1 MGVVTS
7 SLVIELLD
15 RFSRPSRAIEGAMT
29 RLQNIQAN
37 NSRRLDEMRGRM
49 VEATAVG
56 YGLYRALKAP
66 TEAAA
71 EFETKLEDI
80 AQKIEAP
87 ISALPQ
93 LGKEIRKVASD
104 TTQSAAD
111 MADGMDILVGMG
123 ASREDALGLLPDI
136 GRAATAYNAEIADL
150 SQAGY
155 AALDNL
161 KVPANQ
167 FGNALDAMAQ
177 AGKAGAF
184 ELKDMAKYFPT
195 LGAGYQAL
203 SQKGVPA
210 VADLS
215 AALQIVRKG
224 TGDSASAATNLSNVL
239 QKINAPLT
247 RKSFAKMGVNLE
259 KEMKKAAEKGLT
271 PIEAIAEIT
280 NRTLKGDL
288 GKLGDLFQDAQVQQ
302 GLRPLIQNMQEYRRI
317 REEAMKAQGVVQE
330 DYDRRLKTSA
340 IAGKR
345 FRIAMENISLAIGSA
360 LLPALNDLSDVIVPI
375 INRMAEF
382 AEAHPAL
389 TRVVVATTAALIAL
403 RVAAIAAQFSL
414 LWMKGGMITSGI
426 VALRSLRLVLAGL
439 AFVFTPVTA
448 SLRALRTAMI
458 GYAAAASIAGNG
470 SALAIMG
477 RSLIGLIN
485 PLRYVSTAL
494 RALKFALIGTG
505 IGAIVVGIAMAGT
518 WIYNNWQGIKE
529 LLVGV
534 GEGFMAG
541 LAPVQPILQPIVDMA
556 KRLWDSISGLLA
568 PLQASTGEW
577 RSWGETIGGSVAAGV
592 NAIVS
597 GIGSV
602 VSGIKSAYE
611 WAVKLK
617 QAFDSFMGNTGP
629 ASSNPWITGGAGAPS
644 NPNAPTWAQGIP
656 KLSGAKAAGG
666 SVVGGRTYLVGE
678 KGPELFTANR
688 TGTIIP
694 NGGNARMGGGRN
706 GLSIGA
712 LHIHATPGMS
722 EESLIQKAIAEL
734 QRRFRMEADGI
745 HADLEYGVT

>member
-15 RFSRPSRAIEGAMT
+15 RFSRPSRAIETALT
-29 RLQNIQAN
+29 RLQSLQAN

-56 YGLYRALKAP
+56 YALYRALSSP

-71 EFETKLEDI
+71 AFETKLEDI

-93 LGKEIRKVASD
+93 LGKEIRKVARD
-104 TTQSAAD
+104 TTQSAAA
-111 MADGMDILVGMG
+111 MADGMDVLAGMG
-123 ASREDALGLLPDI
+123 ASRDDSLGMLPDI
-136 GRAATAYNAEIADL
+136 GRAATAYNAEITDL

-161 KVPANQ
+161 KVPATQ
-167 FGNALDAMAQ
+167 FGLALDAMAQ

-184 ELKDMAKYFPT
+184 ELKDMAKYFPM

-203 SQKGVPA
+203 GQKGVPA

-224 TGDSASAATNLSNVL
+224 TGDSASAATNLANIL

-259 KEMKKAAEKGLT
+259 KEMKKAAKAGLT

-302 GLRPLIQNMQEYRRI
+302 GLRPIIQNMQEYRRI

-340 IAGKR
+340 NASKR
-345 FRIAMENISLAIGSA
+345 FRIAIENISLAIGTA
-360 LLPALNDLSDVIVPI
+360 LLPALNDIGDVIVPI

-389 TRVVVATTAALIAL
+389 TSAIVATAAALIAL
-403 RVAAIAAQFSL
+403 RVASIAAQFSL
-414 LWMKGGMITSGI
+414 LWLRGGLLTGGI
-426 VALRSLRLVLAGL
+426 VALKSLRFAL
-439 AFVFTPVTA
+439 TPVTA

-458 GYAAAASIAGNG
+458 GYVAAASIAGNG

-477 RSLIGLIN
+477 RSLIGLLN
-485 PLRYVSTAL
+485 PLRLVSFAF
-494 RALKFALIGTG
+494 RALKLALIGSG

-518 WIYNNWQGIKE
+518 WIYNNWQGIKD

-534 GEGFMAG
+534 GEGFRAG
-541 LAPVQPILQPIVDMA
+541 LEPVKPILQPVVDLA
-556 KRLWDSISGLLA
+556 KRLWDSISGLLG
-568 PLQASTGEW
+568 PLQASSGEW
-577 RSWGETIGGSVAAGV
+577 RSWGEAIGGSVAAGV
-592 NAIVS
+592 NAVADGITRIV
-597 GIGSV
+597 GLFQ
-602 VSGIKSAYE
+602 SAYE
-611 WAVKLK
+611 GAVKLK
-617 QAFDSFMGNTGP
+617 QAFDSLIGNTGP

-644 NPNAPTWAQGIP
+644 DPSMPTWAQGIP
-656 KLSGAKAAGG
+656 KLSGTRAAGG
-666 SVVGGRTYLVGE
+666 PVVGGRTYLVGE

-694 NGGNARMGGGRN
+694 NGGNARIGGNGGG
-706 GLSIGA
+706 LSVGA
-712 LHIHATPGMS
+712 LHIHASPGMS

-734 QRRFRMEADGI
+734 ERRFRMEADGI

>member
-29 RLQNIQAN
+29 RLQHLQAN
-37 NSRRLDEMRGRM
+37 NTRRLDEMRGRM
-49 VEATAVG
+49 AEATAVG
-56 YGLYRALKAP
+56 YALYKALLSP
-66 TEAAA
+66 TDAAA
-71 EFETKLEDI
+71 AFETKLEDI

-93 LGKEIRKVASD
+93 LGKEIRKVARD
-104 TTQSAAD
+104 TQQSAAV
-111 MADGMDILVGMG
+111 MADGMDILAGMG
-123 ASREDALGLLPDI
+123 ASREDALGMLPDI

-167 FGNALDAMAQ
+167 FGLALDAMAQ

-184 ELKDMAKYFPT
+184 ELKDMAKYFPS

-203 SQKGVPA
+203 GQKGVPA
-210 VADLS
+210 VADLA

-288 GKLGDLFQDAQVQQ
+288 SKLGDLFQDAQVQQ

-330 DYDRRLKTSA
+330 DYERRLKTSA
-340 IAGKR
+340 NASKR
-345 FRIAMENISLAIGSA
+345 FSIAMENISLAIGSA

-389 TRVVVATTAALIAL
+389 TRAVVATAAALIAL

-414 LWMKGGMITSGI
+414 LWLRGGMITGGI
-426 VALRSLRLVLAGL
+426 VALKSLRTTLSGL
-439 AFVFTPVTA
+439 ALLFTPVTA
-448 SLRALRTAMI
+448 SLRAIRTAMI
-458 GYAAAASIAGNG
+458 GYAAAASVAGNG

-477 RSLIGLIN
+477 RSLIGLLN
-485 PLRYVSTAL
+485 PLRLVSLAF
-494 RALKFALIGTG
+494 RALKLALIGSG

-529 LLVGV
+529 LLAGI
-534 GEGFMAG
+534 GDGFMAA
-541 LAPVQPILQPIVDMA
+541 LDPVKPVLQPVVDLA
-556 KRLWDSISGLLA
+556 KRLWDSIAGLVQ
-568 PLQASTGEW
+568 PLQTSTGEW
-577 RSWGETIGGSVAAGV
+577 RSWGEAIGGSVAAGV
-592 NAIVS
+592 NAVAD
-597 GIGSV
+597 GIGKIV
-602 VSGIKSAYE
+602 RLFQSAYE
-611 WAVKLK
+611 GAVKLK
-617 QAFDSFMGNTGP
+617 KAFDNFTG
-629 ASSNPWITGGAGAPS
+629 SNAMRITATGGGGLPS

-656 KLSGAKAAGG
+656 KISGAMAAGG

-694 NGGNARMGGGRN
+694 NGGNARLGSGGKGA
-706 GLSIGA
+706 LSIGA
-712 LHIHATPGMS
+712 LHIHAAPGMS
-722 EESLIQKAIAEL
+722 EESLVQKAIAEL
-734 QRRFRMEADGI
+734 ERRFRMEADGI
-745 HADLEYGVT
+745 HADLEYGVS

>member
-1 MGVVTS
+1 MGTVTS

-15 RFSRPSRAIEGAMT
+15 RFSRPSRAIEGALT
-29 RLQNIQAN
+29 RLQQLQAN
-37 NSRRLDEMRGRM
+37 NSRRLDQMRGRM

-56 YGLYRALKAP
+56 YALYRALSAP

-71 EFETKLEDI
+71 AFETKLEDI

-87 ISALPQ
+87 ISVLPK
-93 LGKEIRKVASD
+93 LGQEIRKIARD
-104 TTQSAAD
+104 TTQSASA
-111 MADGMDILVGMG
+111 MADGMDILAGMG
-123 ASREDALGLLPDI
+123 ASREDSLGLLPDI
-136 GRAATAYNAEIADL
+136 GKAATAYNAEIADL

-161 KVPANQ
+161 KVPATQ
-167 FGNALDAMAQ
+167 FGLALDAMAQ

-184 ELKDMAKYFPT
+184 ELKDMAKYFPS

-203 SQKGVPA
+203 GQKGVPA

-259 KEMKKAAEKGLT
+259 KEMKKAATAGLT

-340 IAGKR
+340 LQGKR
-345 FRIAMENISLAIGSA
+345 FQLAIENISLAIGSA
-360 LLPALNDLSDVIVPI
+360 LLPAMNDIADVIVPI
-375 INRMAEF
+375 INRMAEL

-389 TRVVVATTAALIAL
+389 TRAIVATAAALIAL
-403 RVAAIAAQFSL
+403 RVAAIAAQFSM
-414 LWMKGGMITSGI
+414 LWLRGGIIAGNI
-426 VALRSLRLVLAGL
+426 VALKSLRAVLASL
-439 AFVFTPVTA
+439 AFIFTPVTA

-458 GYAAAASIAGNG
+458 GYAAAASIAGHG

-477 RSLIGLIN
+477 RSFLGLLN
-485 PLRYVSTAL
+485 PLRLVAGAF
-494 RALKFALIGTG
+494 RVLKFVLIGNP
-505 IGAIVVGIAMAGT
+505 IGLLVTGIAMAGM

-529 LLVGV
+529 LFIGV

-541 LAPVQPILQPIVDMA
+541 LEPVQPILRPIVDLA
-556 KRLWDSISGLLA
+556 KSLWDSIAGLLG
-568 PLQASTGEW
+568 PLQTSSGEW
-577 RSWGETIGGSVAAGV
+577 RSWGEAIGGSVAAGV
-592 NAIVS
+592 NAVVDGITRIV
-597 GIGSV
+597 GLFQ
-602 VSGIKSAYE
+602 SAYDG
-611 WAVKLK
+611 AMKLK
-617 QAFDSFMGNTGP
+617 QAFDSFTG
-629 ASSNPWITGGAGAPS
+629 SNAMRITAQGGGGAPS
-644 NPNAPTWAQGIP
+644 NPNAPTWAQGLP
-656 KLSGAKAAGG
+656 SVAGARAAGG
-666 SVVGGRTYLVGE
+666 QVVGGRTYLVGE
-678 KGPELFTANR
+678 QGPELFTANR

-694 NGGNARMGGGRN
+694 NGGTARLGSGGAGA
-706 GLSIGA
+706 LSIGA
-712 LHIHATPGMS
+712 LHIHAAPGMN
-722 EESLIQKAIAEL
+722 EESLIRKAVAEL
-734 QRRFRMEADGI
+734 ERRFRLEADGI
-745 HADLEYGVT
+745 HADLEYGIS

>member
-29 RLQNIQAN
+29 RLQNLQAN
-37 NSRRLDEMRGRM
+37 NARRLDEMRGRM
-49 VEATAVG
+49 AEAVAVG

-93 LGKEIRKVASD
+93 LGKEVRKVARD
-104 TTQSAAD
+104 TQQSAAA
-111 MADGMDILVGMG
+111 MADGMDILAGMG
-123 ASREDALGLLPDI
+123 ASRDDALGLLPDI

-161 KVPANQ
+161 KVPANE
-167 FGNALDAMAQ
+167 FGRALDAMAQ

-184 ELKDMAKYFPT
+184 ELKDMAKYFPS

-203 SQKGVPA
+203 GQKGVPA

-317 REEAMKAQGVVQE
+317 REESMKAQGVVQE

-340 IAGKR
+340 NASRRFSIA
-345 FRIAMENISLAIGSA
+345 IENISIAIGSA
-360 LLPALNDLSDVIVPI
+360 LLPALNDISDVVVPI

-389 TRVVVATTAALIAL
+389 TRAVVATSGALIAL

-414 LWMKGGMITSGI
+414 LWMKGGMITAGI
-426 VALRSLRLVLAGL
+426 VALRSLRVVLGGL
-439 AFVFTPVTA
+439 ALIFTPVTA

-458 GYAAAASIAGNG
+458 GYAAAASIDGNG

-477 RSLIGLIN
+477 RSLIGLLN
-485 PLRYVSTAL
+485 PLRLVSFAF
-494 RALKFALIGTG
+494 RALKLALIGSG

-541 LAPVQPILQPIVDMA
+541 LAPVQPILQPIVDLA
-556 KRLWDSISGLLA
+556 KRLWDSIAGLVG

-577 RSWGETIGGSVAAGV
+577 RSWGEAIGGSVAGGV
-592 NAIVS
+592 NAVAS
-597 GIGSV
+597 GISRIVGLFQ
-602 VSGIKSAYE
+602 SAYE
-611 WAVKLK
+611 GAVKLK
-617 QAFDSFMGNTGP
+617 QAFDSFTGSE
-629 ASSNPWITGGAGAPS
+629 AMRITARGGGGLPS
-644 NPNAPTWAQGIP
+644 NPNLPTWAQGIP
-656 KLSGAKAAGG
+656 KLDGARAAGG

-694 NGGNARMGGGRN
+694 NGGNARMGGSGG

-712 LHIHATPGMS
+712 LHIHASPGMS

-734 QRRFRMEADGI
+734 ERRFRMEADGV
-745 HADLEYGVT
+745 HADIEYGVT